1 MKEWQLQHAKA
12 RLSEVIRNSAQ
23 APQVITLHGEK
34 VAVVMSI
41 GKYDKLAK
49 PKENLSDFL
58 LNSPLRD
65 VNIDFPRDK
74 STKMRKIDL

>member
-1 MKEWQLQHAKA
+1 MKEWQLQQAKA
-12 RLSEVIRNSAQ
+12 KLSEVIRRSAQ
-23 APQVITLHGEK
+23 APQVITLRGEK
-34 VAVVMSI
+34 VAVIMSI

-49 PKENLSDFL
+49 PKENLVDFL

-65 VNIDFPRDK
+65 IDIDFPRDK